1 MQIIIKFK
9 TEQEAQDFLDKL
21 SDIEE
26 RLENIEILLE
36 RLDDEKNVR
45 DGRGSEEGESAC

>member
-21 SDIEE
+21 SNIDK

-36 RLDDEKNVR
+36 RLYDEEDVR
-45 DGRGSEEGESAC
+45 DGRGSEEGA

>member
-1 MQIIIKFK
+1 MEITIKFSS
-9 TEQEAQDFLDKL
+9 EEDARVVLDRLKN
-21 SDIEE
+21 IEE
-26 RLENIEILLE
+26 LMEILLE

>member
-1 MQIIIKFK
+1 MEITIKFSS
-9 TEQEAQDFLDKL
+9 EEEAQIVLGKMKN
-21 SDIEE
+21 IEE
-26 RLENIEILLE
+26 RLENIQILLE

>member
-1 MQIIIKFK
+1 MEITIKFSS
-9 TEQEAQDFLDKL
+9 EEEAQIVLGKMK
-21 SDIEE
+21 DIEE
-26 RLENIEILLE
+26 LMEILLE

>member
-1 MQIIIKFK
+1 MEITIKFSS
-9 TEQEAQDFLDKL
+9 EEEAQIVL
-21 SDIEE
+21 SKMKNIEE
-26 RLENIEILLE
+26 LLEILLE